1 MQINKMTPETLEWIA
16 TCANEAEDDS
26 VRKLSCADVRG
37 LLAEHAALVAVAEAA
52 QKSISDLRSAEETI
66 RQITSGDYT
75 NDARHL
81 RNQIKA
87 FQAALTNLAA
97 VREGGAK

>member
-1 MQINKMTPETLEWIA
+1 MQINKMTTETLNYIA
-16 TCANEAEDDS
+16 SCANEVEHAS

-52 QKSISDLRSAEETI
+52 KQYAAVC
-66 RQITSGDYT
+66 
-75 NDARHL
+75 NDWNLATL
-81 RNQIKA
+81 EN
-87 FQAALTNLAA
+87 ALANLAA